1 MSITVEEIK
10 AKIPEAE
17 VYALG
22 RNTSH
27 VIVYNRDLCDRE
39 LVYGISRM
47 LHQDDVHVIIVGV
60 SGKPGDAIRL
70 LQVKPEIE
78 LSIKPS
84 PSILEQCEQR
94 MKDEIEKS
102 NRRLTHVMFFHSG
115 SKSDMVCKEP
125 GCSYREDIGRTAQK
139 EQH

>member
-1 MSITVEEIK
+1 MLTVEEIK

-70 LQVKPEIE
+70 LQVKPDIYIE
-78 LSIKPS
+78 HVPLTEADVARMIEEAAKP
-84 PSILEQCEQR
+84 
-94 MKDEIEKS
+94 
-102 NRRLTHVMFFHSG
+102 RLTNL
-115 SKSDMVCKEP
+115 D
-125 GCSYREDIGRTAQK
+125 K

>member
-1 MSITVEEIK
+1 MLTVEEIK

-60 SGKPGDAIRL
+60 SGEPGKAIRL
-70 LQVKPEIE
+70 LQVKPEIHIE
-78 LSIKPS
+78 HIEHVPLTEADVARMIEEAAKP
-84 PSILEQCEQR
+84 C
-94 MKDEIEKS
+94 
-102 NRRLTHVMFFHSG
+102 LTNL
-115 SKSDMVCKEP
+115 D
-125 GCSYREDIGRTAQK
+125 K

>member
-27 VIVYNRDLCDRE
+27 VIVYNRNTCDRE
-39 LVYGISRM
+39 TVYGISRM
-47 LHQDDVHVIIVGV
+47 LHQDDVHVVIVGV
-60 SGKPGDAIRL
+60 DGEPGKAIRL

-84 PSILEQCEQR
+84 MLEQCEQR

-102 NRRLTHVMFFHSG
+102 NRRLTHAMFFHSG

-125 GCSYREDIGRTAQK
+125 GCSYREDIGRAAQK